1 MCVFVIWD
9 LDLGS
14 LSDHAVTN
22 TIHTLKSQGDSGRFR
37 KYCVQ
42 ASNYTLSGLD
52 HHTHVFQLCAIWE
65 RQIRVWYNNYKPR

>member
-22 TIHTLKSQGDSGRFR
+22 GPDPLLHAACVSRGRS
-37 KYCVQ
+37 KYI
-42 ASNYTLSGLD
+42 LM
-52 HHTHVFQLCAIWE
+52 F
-65 RQIRVWYNNYKPR
+65 P